1 MKIPTPQFLEQRKA
15 IILSD
20 LKMKVEAED
29 WHGVAD
35 AAMDL
40 REIEAQ
46 IKCIP
51 VAMQTAARCEHEWQY
66 SIMTDQEFCQLC
78 QAVRQ
83 ARAQTIGAHPHP

>member
-20 LKMKVEAED
+20 LKMKIEAED

-46 IKCIP
+46 AKMIDLAPKQQAKPCDHDWRYYIVTGTESCQICGAQREP
-51 VAMQTAARCEHEWQY
+51 V
-66 SIMTDQEFCQLC
+66 TDVF
-78 QAVRQ
+78 AN
-83 ARAQTIGAHPHP
+83 